1 MMTKPTNAFEN
12 FIEMLVDELIA
23 IPDEQVLEGQDPTAV
38 QARGLELLGKAKA
51 EAGRRRFAAAKAGA
65 AALRSRAATPA
76 LPAVSV
82 EEARRYIAQAA
93 NDQRYTLAARKLGE
107 MSDDDVMRL
116 FAQMKRLEDEGDPEG
131 APE

>member
-1 MMTKPTNAFEN
+1 MTTKPTNAFEN
-12 FIEMLVDELIA
+12 FIDVLVDELIA
-23 IPDEQVLEGQDPTAV
+23 MPDEKVLEGSDPAAV
-38 QARGLELLGKAKA
+38 QARGMELLGKAKA

-65 AALRSRAATPA
+65 AALKARAPMSA

-82 EEARRYIAQAA
+82 DEARRYIAQAA

-116 FAQMKRLEDEGDPEG
+116 FAQMKRLEESGDAEGTPE
-131 APE
+131 